1 MQTSNWP
8 EQWKRGILVPLHMK
22 DNHRDIKNYR
32 PITIL
37 AAVDKVFEPR
47 DTIYRTLLEQ

>member
-1 MQTSNWP
+1 MEN
-8 EQWKRGILVPLHMK
+8 GYIGAFNFHIK

-37 AAVDKVFEPR
+37 APDDKVFEPR
-47 DTIYRTLLEQ
+47 DTIY